1 MSQINK
7 TVKAKLHCSSL
18 LINYINLW
26 IYMTSYTPQH
36 ILLKSCSWNYGRQ
49 EIFHITDTHLET
61 IIFLKKKEKVTQVQW
76 CMNTVP
82 STWKTEVR
90 GFWVQSIL
98 GNMVRPHFKR
108 KIEAGWVAQV
118 VECLP
123 SKHEAPEFKLQNK
136 EKEKEVT
143 VKRNYIY
150 SKLGYII

>member
-1 MSQINK
+1 MNLHDFIYSSTYSSK
-7 TVKAKLHCSSL
+7 VMLMKLWKAGNFSH
-18 LINYINLW
+18 NRHTFRN
-26 IYMTSYTPQH
+26 H
-36 ILLKSCSWNYGRQ
+36 N
-49 EIFHITDTHLET
+49 
-61 IIFLKKKEKVTQVQW
+61 FLKKKEKVTQVQW